1 MLSRYND
8 VRSVTIIFP
17 SQKQEMRFNVGG
29 EIGQSGIKV
38 TAIIVNEI
46 FVMEGGEPRVEVVAI
61 NTKEEYPT
69 EKVWKSYPFSWCG
82 LEQNL

>member
-1 MLSRYND
+1 
-8 VRSVTIIFP
+8 
-17 SQKQEMRFNVGG
+17 MRFNVGG
-29 EIGQSGIKV
+29 DIGQSGIKI
-38 TAIIVNEI
+38 TAIIVNDI